1 MKNGLIVCTMLALFP
16 CDWAFGQQPTSKS
29 GESHKYRTLFTLA
42 GGGGGFTV
50 GLVAGLAAFD
60 DAINSDRKVWT
71 TAVLSAVGG
80 AVGGYFL
87 GRALD
92 KRQKKTNVTWVPG
105 EIEWSLM
112 RSQSFLRDNESMD
125 SWPGARLASFSGSF
139 SAGHRL
145 GIDQANAHV
154 ISSWDLNYLYLVSQL
169 QRIDRAKGPT
179 CSNGTGLPPSVS
191 ANRAPSANKAS
202 SGGVSRVWDR

>member
-1 MKNGLIVCTMLALFP
+1 
-16 CDWAFGQQPTSKS
+16 
-29 GESHKYRTLFTLA
+29 
-42 GGGGGFTV
+42 
-50 GLVAGLAAFD
+50 
-60 DAINSDRKVWT
+60 
-71 TAVLSAVGG
+71 
-80 AVGGYFL
+80 VGGYFL

-145 GIDQANAHV
+145 GIDQANPHV
-154 ISSWDLNYLYLVSQL
+154 ISSWDLKLPLL
-169 QRIDRAKGPT
+169 
-179 CSNGTGLPPSVS
+179 GLPASKNRHS
-191 ANRAPSANKAS
+191 KRANMF
-202 SGGVSRVWDR
+202 